1 MGIVKCRSQEST
13 HGHFNQVAFAV
24 IQVYF
29 SGIATIALVSKS

>member
-1 MGIVKCRSQEST
+1 MNPETAINCT